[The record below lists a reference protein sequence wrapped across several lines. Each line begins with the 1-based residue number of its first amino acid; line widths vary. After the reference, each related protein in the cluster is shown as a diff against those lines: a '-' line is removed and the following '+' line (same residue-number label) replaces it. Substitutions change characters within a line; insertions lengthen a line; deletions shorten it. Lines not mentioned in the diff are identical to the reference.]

1 MPFQDHRRRIVR
13 TVILRPTLAVDTPAF
28 GIRHSRIPAFPAVAI
43 PAFPHSRIPAF
54 PGSRLPVPGSRF
66 PLLYAVV
73 MELGITTFGDRFPDP
88 ATGHLVSEEQRMRDL
103 LEEVRLADQVGLDVY
118 AVGEHHR
125 PDFIVSAPA
134 VVLAAAAA
142 QTSRIRLASAVTVL
156 SSDDPVR
163 VYQQFATLDLISGG
177 RAEIIAGRGSF
188 IESYPLFGQDLQDYD
203 ALFAEKLDLLL
214 RVRDHERVTWRGRHR
229 PAIDDRGVHPRAVQQ
244 PLPVWVGVGGTPAS
258 AERAGLLG
266 LPMTLAI
273 IGGVPARFRPF
284 VDLHQDA
291 ARRAGHGRPPL
302 AVNSH
307 GYVAAT
313 SQQAADE
320 FFPPY
325 EVAMS
330 GIGRERGWP
339 PMTRA
344 AFDAMREPNG
354 ALFVGSAQQVT
365 EKILRQQEILGFD
378 RFLLHVSVGTLPH
391 AQVMKAIELFGTEV
405 APAVRRALAA

>member
-1 MPFQDHRRRIVR
+1 
-13 TVILRPTLAVDTPAF
+13 
-28 GIRHSRIPAFPAVAI
+28 
-43 PAFPHSRIPAF
+43 
-54 PGSRLPVPGSRF
+54 
-66 PLLYAVV
+66 

-88 ATGHLVSEEQRMRDL
+88 RTGHLVSEVQRVNDL
-103 LEEVRLADQVGLDVY
+103 VEEVVLADQAGLDVY
-118 AVGEHHR
+118 AIGEHHR
-125 PDFIVSAPA
+125 RDFVVSAPA

-142 QTSRIRLASAVTVL
+142 RTSRIRLASAVTVL

-163 VYQQFATLDLISGG
+163 VYQQYATVDLISGG

-188 IESYPLFGQDLQDYD
+188 IESYPLFGQDLNDYD

-214 RVRDHERVTWRGRHR
+214 RVREHERVTWRGRHR
-229 PAIDDRGVHPRAVQQ
+229 PAIDDRGVYPRALQD

-258 AERAGLLG
+258 ADRAGRLG

-291 ARRAGHGRPPL
+291 AQRAGHGRLRL

-313 SQQAADE
+313 SQLATDE

-325 EVAMS
+325 EVAMT

-339 PMTRA
+339 PMTRE
-344 AFDAMREPNG
+344 AFDAMREPHG
-354 ALFVGSAQQVT
+354 ALFVGSAAEVT
-365 EKILRQQEILGFD
+365 DKILRQQEILGFD

-391 AQVMKAIELFGTEV
+391 AQVMKAIELFATDV

>member
-1 MPFQDHRRRIVR
+1 
-13 TVILRPTLAVDTPAF
+13 
-28 GIRHSRIPAFPAVAI
+28 
-43 PAFPHSRIPAF
+43 
-54 PGSRLPVPGSRF
+54 
-66 PLLYAVV
+66 

-88 ATGHLVSEEQRMRDL
+88 RTGHLVSEVQRMNDL
-103 LEEVRLADQVGLDVY
+103 IEEVVLADQAGLDVY
-118 AVGEHHR
+118 AIGEHHR
-125 PDFIVSAPA
+125 RDFVVSAPA

-142 QTSRIRLASAVTVL
+142 RTSRIRLASAVTVL

-163 VYQQFATLDLISGG
+163 VYQQYATLDLISGG

-188 IESYPLFGQDLQDYD
+188 IESYPLFGQDLNDYD

-214 RVRDHERVTWRGRHR
+214 RVREHERVTWRGRHR
-229 PAIDDRGVHPRAVQQ
+229 PAIDDRGVYPRALQD

-258 AERAGLLG
+258 ADRAGRLG

-291 ARRAGHGRPPL
+291 AHRAGHGRLRL

-325 EVAMS
+325 EVAMT

-339 PMTRA
+339 PMTRE
-344 AFDAMREPNG
+344 AFEAMREPHG
-354 ALFVGSAQQVT
+354 ALFVGSAAEVT
-365 EKILRQQEILGFD
+365 DKILRQQEILGFD

-391 AQVMKAIELFGTEV
+391 AQVMKAIELFATDV

>member
-1 MPFQDHRRRIVR
+1 
-13 TVILRPTLAVDTPAF
+13 
-28 GIRHSRIPAFPAVAI
+28 
-43 PAFPHSRIPAF
+43 
-54 PGSRLPVPGSRF
+54 
-66 PLLYAVV
+66 

-88 ATGHLVSEEQRMRDL
+88 VTGHLVGEEQRMRDL

-125 PDFIVSAPA
+125 RDFIVSAPA

-177 RAEIIAGRGSF
+177 RAEVIAGRGSF

-214 RVRDHERVTWRGRHR
+214 RVREHERVTWLGRHR
-229 PAIDDRGVHPRAVQQ
+229 PAIDDRGVYPRAVQE
-244 PLPVWVGVGGTPAS
+244 PLPVWVGVGGTPGS
-258 AERAGLLG
+258 ADRAGRLG

-273 IGGVPARFRPF
+273 IGGMPARFRPF

-291 ARRAGHGRPPL
+291 AARAGHPRPRL
-302 AVNSH
+302 AINSH
-307 GYVAAT
+307 GYIAAT

-320 FFPPY
+320 FFASY
-325 EVAMS
+325 EVAMT

-339 PMTRA
+339 PMSRD
-344 AFDAMREPNG
+344 AFEAMRRPSG
-354 ALFVGSAQQVT
+354 ALFVGSPAEVT
-365 EKILRQQEILGFD
+365 EKILRQQENLGFD
-378 RFLLHVSVGTLPH
+378 RFLLHISVGTLPH
-391 AQVMKAIELFGTEV
+391 AQVMKAIELFGMEV

>member
-1 MPFQDHRRRIVR
+1 
-13 TVILRPTLAVDTPAF
+13 
-28 GIRHSRIPAFPAVAI
+28 
-43 PAFPHSRIPAF
+43 
-54 PGSRLPVPGSRF
+54 
-66 PLLYAVV
+66 

-88 ATGHLVSEEQRMRDL
+88 ATGHLLSEEQRLRDL
-103 LEEVRLADQVGLDVY
+103 LEEVVLADEVGLDVY

-125 PDFIVSAPA
+125 ADFVVSSPA

-142 QTSRIRLASAVTVL
+142 RTSRIRLASAVTVL

-163 VYQQFATLDLISGG
+163 VYQQFATVDLISGG

-188 IESYPLFGQDLQDYD
+188 IESYPLFGQDLNDYD

-214 RVRDHERVTWRGRHR
+214 RVRATERVTWHGRHR
-229 PAIDDRGVHPRAVQQ
+229 PAIDDRGVYPRAVQH

-258 AERAGLLG
+258 AERAGRLG

-273 IGGVPARFRPF
+273 IGGMPARFRPF
-284 VDLHQDA
+284 VDLHQDS
-291 ARRAGHGRPPL
+291 ARLAGHGPL
-302 AVNSH
+302 PVAVNSH
-307 GYVAAT
+307 GYVAAS

-325 EVAMS
+325 AVAMT

-339 PMTRA
+339 PMTRN
-344 AFDAMREPNG
+344 AFDAMRAPDG
-354 ALFVGSAQQVT
+354 ALFVGSPQQVT

-378 RFLLHVSVGTLPH
+378 RFLMHISVGTMPH
-391 AQVMKAIELFGTEV
+391 AEVMRAIELFGKEV